1 MHIRLHEL
9 LKTHAVSKQLRKASG
24 GIKAPGITY
33 LDQIHLSEAL
43 VVPRLLDVENG
54 DDVLVIKV
62 AEQLHLSQCSQAE
75 HGVVKGCDLL
85 DGDLLA

>member
-1 MHIRLHEL
+1 MPNGTKLQDSRF
-9 LKTHAVSKQLRKASG
+9 S
-24 GIKAPGITY
+24 PY
-33 LDQIHLSEAL
+33 LDQIHLGEAL
-43 VVPRLLDVENG
+43 VVPGLLDVENG
-54 DDVLVIKV
+54 DNVLVVEV